1 MDYYGSMSMPTK
13 KDIIA
18 TFLYELNKTQFKFI
32 KQDEIETIVN
42 KIINKDVKITEYSYM
57 SWCKIGI
64 KLTKQKILNEINE
77 YQNKKKQMMATVIT
91 CHHFLPSELLLE
103 INNNL

>member
-13 KDIIA
+13 KDIIT
-18 TFLYELNKTQFKFI
+18 TFLHELNKTQFKFI

-42 KIINKDVKITEYSYM
+42 KIVKDIKITEYSYM
-57 SWCKIGI
+57 SWCKIGN
-64 KLTKQKILNEINE
+64 KLIKQKILNEINE
-77 YQNKKKQMMATVIT
+77 YQIKKKQMMATVIT
-91 CHHFLPSELLLE
+91 CHNFLPSELLLE